1 MCPDTIRSTL
11 GGTGQCAAS
20 REQSRCGPFYAC
32 QDVKKVGST
41 ALKLMGQRP
50 YGELGICGFVVE
62 LGVSRD
68 EP

>member
-1 MCPDTIRSTL
+1 M
-11 GGTGQCAAS
+11 
-20 REQSRCGPFYAC
+20 
-32 QDVKKVGST
+32 KKVGST